1 MIFKKIIAS
10 ILIFSMCFSSLGF
23 INISAQENTYASNE
37 AVANEVKKET
47 GVDVFDVNL
56 ENFEEEFNF
65 LVNDPVFIELEEY
78 LVLSGQ
84 DVTFSDSSVQGQWIP
99 IVAQALRLLTS
110 KVGKEGM
117 QKGWAL
123 ARPYVKK
130 ALDAP
135 SLYELDGP
143 GSGGRIIQVRNKKGG
158 SVVFRLDYFPIKHGG
173 DYYLHYHV
181 PPNLKEHHIIF

>member
-1 MIFKKIIAS
+1 MGFKKIIAS
-10 ILIFSMCFSSLGF
+10 ILIFAMFFSSLGITTIF
-23 INISAQENTYASNE
+23 AQENTYANNE
-37 AVANEVKKET
+37 AIANEVKEET
-47 GVDVFDVNL
+47 GVDVFDVSL
-56 ENFEEEFNF
+56 ENYEEEFSF

-84 DVTFSDSSVQGQWIP
+84 DAAFSDSSVQGQWVP

-117 QKGWAL
+117 ERGWKI
-123 ARPYVKK
+123 ARPYVQK

-158 SVVFRLDYFPIKHGG
+158 SVVFRLDYFPVKHGG
-173 DYYLHYHV
+173 KNYLHYHV